1 MGYHDD
7 QRTTKPKSRSFMM
20 IIIALVGAL
29 VIGVGGFFLTWLFF
43 MHTETVEPGHEL
55 VINDK
60 PYFFGHEGVRPETV
74 KEGRVLLFATSSVQS
89 INMQPAAVSV
99 AIDDFSSSDNILLD
113 FETTIQY
120 RYTSA
125 VDLVVNF
132 GDKWFENNIQRQYL
146 AIVRDAVKK
155 YTMTQMMSDQQTA
168 TDMDVFITAELQKL
182 VRDSKLPIEIL
193 GVSLG
198 RAKPNSTVLNQM
210 NETAAQ
216 QQREK
221 TMVAAKKAEDA
232 RKEAEGA
239 RADADNQY
247 RNKIG
252 LDAAQFIQ
260 LEQAKLY
267 SSACAKQGATCIVT
281 TGTQPLVVGPK

>member
-1 MGYHDD
+1 MGYDD
-7 QRTTKPKSRSFMM
+7 RSTKNSKRDNFAAFLTM
-20 IIIALVGAL
+20 ILAAV
-29 VIGVGGFFLTWLFF
+29 VIVGGSFFTWLFF
-43 MHTETVEPGHEL
+43 MHTEVVEPGHEL

-60 PYFFGHEGVRPETV
+60 PYFFGHEGVRKETV
-74 KEGRVLLFATSSVQS
+74 KEGRILLFATSTAQS
-89 INMQPAAVSV
+89 INMQPASKPV

-113 FETTIQY
+113 FETTIQF
-120 RYTSA
+120 RYTNA

-132 GDKWFENNIQRQYL
+132 GSQWFENNIQRQYL

-168 TDMDVFITAELQKL
+168 TDMDAYITAELQQL
-182 VRDSKLPIEIL
+182 VVSSKLPIEIL

-198 RAKPNSTVLNQM
+198 RAKPNGTVLNQM
-210 NETAAQ
+210 NDTAAQ

-221 TMVAAKKAEDA
+221 TMIAAKKAEEA
-232 RKEAEGA
+232 RKQAEGA
-239 RADADNQY
+239 RADADNEY

-252 LDAAQFIQ
+252 LNPNQFIE
-260 LEQAKLY
+260 LEKAKLY
-267 SSACAKQGATCIVT
+267 ATACASQGNTCIVT